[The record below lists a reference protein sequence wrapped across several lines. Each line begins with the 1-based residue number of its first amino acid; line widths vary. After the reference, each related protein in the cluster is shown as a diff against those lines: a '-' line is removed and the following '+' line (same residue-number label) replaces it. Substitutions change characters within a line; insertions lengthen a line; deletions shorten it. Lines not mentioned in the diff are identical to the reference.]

1 MDIPVEILAENGIK
15 RGVILHSNI
24 FDDIDHGKFFVV
36 VGVTKDYIAGYFFIN
51 SNIHK
56 YIQSKPE
63 QLDMQYIMKHNDY
76 DFLRYDSFLSAVKVN
91 EISCERLAISMQNG
105 ITRIV
110 GQMKKEHLDD
120 LLEKA
125 RSSKLFSKKIKEMY
139 FYEE

>member
-1 MDIPVEILAENGIK
+1 MDIPAEILAENGIK

-24 FDDIDHGKFFVV
+24 FDDIGHGKFFVV

-91 EISCERLAISMQNG
+91 EIPVKGWPYQCKME
-105 ITRIV
+105 
-110 GQMKKEHLDD
+110 
-120 LLEKA
+120 
-125 RSSKLFSKKIKEMY
+125 
-139 FYEE
+139 

>member
-63 QLDMQYIMKHNDY
+63 QLDMQYIMKHSDY

-91 EISCERLAISMQNG
+91 EISCERLAISMLKG
-105 ITRIV
+105 ITRIA
-110 GQMKKEHLDD
+110 GQIGRAHV
-120 LLEKA
+120 
-125 RSSKLFSKKIKEMY
+125 
-139 FYEE
+139 